1 LRGGDIDA
9 GFGEWSRVEPVLDEV
24 LDLPAAARER
34 KLAALSA
41 TDPELAASVRAFLA
55 AADRVETDGF
65 LARSVG
71 ECAAELLDH
80 ALRDDAPESRLGQRL
95 GAWELTGVLGE
106 GGMGVV
112 YAASRADGQY
122 QAEAAVKLMMAV
134 DPESPLRHRLLAE
147 RQILAGLDD
156 PRIARLLDGGVSA
169 DGYPFLVMERI
180 KGLSIVEHCET
191 ESLGL
196 DSRLDLVVEICG
208 AVHAAHQRL
217 VLHCDLKPSN
227 ILVTP
232 RGELKLLDFGVA
244 RSLDGVASH
253 EAPQTRYLTPGY
265 ASPEQLSGKALTP
278 ASDVYGLGRVLREL
292 VDGDRPWAQRV
303 RGDLAQILDR
313 ATAEAPADRYPSA
326 AALADDIGRWRRRL
340 PVSAVAPTAGYRFRR
355 LVDRHRLTSAALAAV
370 ALAVLVGVT
379 GIAWQAQ
386 IASRERDQAR
396 REAVRSSTVSAFLT
410 DLFQDADPNLNHGA
424 DVTVR
429 EILERGRA
437 RIDALA
443 GEPAERASLLSV
455 MGRVYYRL
463 GEYEVSRDLYA
474 AELEVER
481 RLRPPDPAGMS
492 DTRIDLAAS
501 LLELGDIDAAASQID
516 SCLAYRRTHP
526 REDPGWLTVPTSALA
541 RIASGRRDDV
551 EAVRQFGSVL
561 AVLDPLDP
569 SLQQDLGRTW
579 SNYGV
584 SLARLGRLTAADSA
598 FTAAEIHYGRSNQ
611 DVPSHLGALYA
622 NWALTSHQLG
632 RLEKAEAQ
640 HLRALELRRRL
651 SHNKVD
657 IATSLINLGNLLV
670 EQGRAAEALPL
681 LEEALTIQ
689 RAAFGDTHLYV
700 AAAEINLGHASLAL
714 GDPDAAD
721 VRYTEGEKIFRKLYG
736 DDNPAL
742 AVTLGRRARA
752 AKARGALAAA
762 DSLLNRAVAMH
773 RRHLPNSQHQ
783 FGEALLELAEL
794 EALLGRDAQAAAD
807 AAEAAAVFLETV
819 GETHALM
826 IRARNLARTASTQ

>member
-1 LRGGDIDA
+1 M
-9 GFGEWSRVEPVLDEV
+9 EPVLDEI
-24 LDLPAAARER
+24 LDLPRRREER
-34 KLAALSA
+34 RLAAMSA
-41 TDPELAASVRAFLA
+41 TDPELAAAVRAFLA
-55 AADRVETDGF
+55 AADRVEADGF
-65 LARSVG
+65 LARPVG
-71 ECAAELLDH
+71 ETAAELLDH
-80 ALRDDAPESRLGQRL
+80 ATRDDAPESRLGQRL
-95 GAWELTGVLGE
+95 GAWELTGILGE

-112 YAASRADGQY
+112 YAARRADGQY
-122 QAEAAVKLMMAV
+122 QAEAAVKLMMAM

-169 DGYPFLVMERI
+169 DGHPFLVMERVE
-180 KGLSIVEHCET
+180 GRSILDHCEAG
-191 ESLGL
+191 SLGL
-196 DSRLDLVVEICG
+196 EARLQLVAEICG

-244 RSLDGVASH
+244 RSLDGAASP
-253 EAPQTRYLTPGY
+253 EAPLTRYLTPGY
-265 ASPEQLSGKALTP
+265 ASPEQLAGEVLTP
-278 ASDVYGLGRVLREL
+278 ASDVYSLGKVLREL

-303 RGDLAQILDR
+303 RGDLAQILSR
-313 ATAEAPADRYPSA
+313 ATAVAPADRYASA
-326 AALADDIGRWRRRL
+326 ADLADDIGRWRRRL

-355 LVDRHRLTSAALAAV
+355 LVSRHRMLSAALAAV
-370 ALAVLVGVT
+370 ALAVVVGVT
-379 GIAWQAQ
+379 GTAWQAH
-386 IASRERDQAR
+386 IAARERDQAR

-410 DLFQDADPNLNHGA
+410 DLFQSADPNLNHGA

-437 RIDALA
+437 RIEALE

-474 AELEVER
+474 AELDIER
-481 RLRPPDPAGMS
+481 RLRPPDPAGVS
-492 DTRIDLAAS
+492 DTRIDLAVS
-501 LLELGDIDAAASQID
+501 LLELGDVEAAADQID
-516 SCLAYRRTHP
+516 SCLAYREAHP
-526 REDPGWLTVPTSALA
+526 REDPSWLTVPISALA

-551 EAVRQFGSVL
+551 EAVRLFGRVL
-561 AVLDPLDP
+561 SVLDPQEP
-569 SLQQDLGRTW
+569 ALQQDLGRTW

-598 FTAAEIHYGRSNQ
+598 YAAAETHYGRSDQ

-632 RLEKAEAQ
+632 RLEQAEAQ
-640 HLRALELRRRL
+640 HLRALELRRGLR
-651 SHNKVD
+651 HNRVD

-681 LEEALTIQ
+681 LEEALSIQ

-714 GDPDAAD
+714 GDPEAAD
-721 VRYTEGEKIFRKLYG
+721 VRYRQGETIFRELYG
-736 DDNPAL
+736 DDSPAL

-752 AKARGALAAA
+752 ARACGALAAA
-762 DSLLNRAVAMH
+762 DSLLNQAVAMH
-773 RRHLPNSQHQ
+773 RRHLPNSQRQ
-783 FGEALLELAEL
+783 FGEALLDLAEL
-794 EALLGRDAQAAAD
+794 DALQGRDAQAAAA
-807 AAEAAAVFLETV
+807 AAEAVAVLLETV
-819 GETHALM
+819 GETHALT
-826 IRARNLARTASTQ
+826 IRARAVVARYPSALDR